1 MTERELKMGALK
13 AVTVQYLHTR
23 DGLVDIRGISAISAG
38 ELTIEALAARGLME
52 VVYQGRMFG
61 RWTVAGKN
69 FECQAAR

>member
-23 DGLVDIRGISAISAG
+23 DGLVDSSAIGAG
-38 ELTIEALAARGLME
+38 ELTIEALAACGLME

-61 RWTVAGKN
+61 RWTAAGKN
-69 FECQAAR
+69 FECQAVR